1 MARSAFRLPDLKRV
15 LNAAAGAGFNVELDP
30 ATGRVLFSK
39 SAATQ
44 SGVQRLATDTPPD
57 VLAELEAKL
66 GRG

>member
-1 MARSAFRLPDLKRV
+1 MRSAFRLPDLKRV
-15 LNAAAGAGFNVELDP
+15 LHAASGAGFDVELDP

-39 SAATQ
+39 STAVKP
-44 SGVQRLATDTPPD
+44 GVQRLATDTPPD

>member
-1 MARSAFRLPDLKRV
+1 MTRTGLRLPELKRV
-15 LNAAAGAGFNVELDP
+15 LNAAACAGFNVELDP

-39 SAATQ
+39 SGAVQ
-44 SGVQRLATDTPPD
+44 PGVQRLATDTPPD